1 MGNFMTLADYSLLA
15 FTLLNGARAIAYLPQ
30 IIRIHR
36 DPHGAAAVSVSTWS
50 LFAAANFATTWY
62 ALTVFSDNLTA
73 CVFAVNAA
81 GCVGIA
87 GLTALKR
94 IRCGR
99 TPALSAVSAHDS
111 AGSGI

>member
-1 MGNFMTLADYSLLA
+1 MTLADYSLLA

-62 ALTVFSDNLTA
+62 ALTVFNDNLTA

-94 IRCGR
+94 LRCGR
-99 TPALSAVSAHDS
+99 ARAFSPVSAHNS
-111 AGSGI
+111 ARSGI